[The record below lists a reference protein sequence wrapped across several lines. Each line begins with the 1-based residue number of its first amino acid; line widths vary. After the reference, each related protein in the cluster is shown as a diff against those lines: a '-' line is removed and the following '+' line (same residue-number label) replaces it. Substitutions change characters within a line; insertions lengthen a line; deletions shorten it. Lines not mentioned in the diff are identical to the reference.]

1 MHVATSVRTQSPNST
16 QPTASTVSVS
26 RQLDTLSSC
35 GGSHGKTPLTD
46 VELLD
51 IQLQSP
57 PVRVL
62 CIMPAAAPCPPE
74 LNCCFYTVRC
84 LTQSAEVIA
93 SQIMELAMLAR
104 KCTAPSTIHSIYA
117 APNSVVHTALN
128 SKSIKLN
135 ASHVSR
141 NSFRGR
147 K

>member
-35 GGSHGKTPLTD
+35 GESHGKTPLTD

-57 PVRVL
+57 PARVL
-62 CIMPAAAPCPPE
+62 CIMPAAAP
-74 LNCCFYTVRC
+74 
-84 LTQSAEVIA
+84 QSAEVIA

-117 APNSVVHTALN
+117 APNNVVHTALN
-128 SKSIKLN
+128 SKSIR
-135 ASHVSR
+135 SE
-141 NSFRGR
+141 
-147 K
+147 